1 MSKDIWHKADI
12 APDPYRSF
20 VINTDKRNIYT
31 GIITNPT
38 EWNPMILPEFY
49 SIGDIDKA
57 ERAIRYAYLDDLLA
71 LETELDLT
79 RKALEIAKNA
89 INSALDHNIINC
101 VARDIDPRTD
111 DTNVTLCNALEQI
124 TALEQKE

>member
-71 LETELDLT
+71 LENELERT
-79 RKALEIAKNA
+79 RKALDKAKWWLHEIVENHRYTPISTAEM
-89 INSALDHNIINC
+89 ALK
-101 VARDIDPRTD
+101 
-111 DTNVTLCNALEQI
+111 EI
-124 TALEQKE
+124 TALEQKD